1 MPEQG
6 SHEIQLTG
14 KQLFFLFMSLLVLAV
29 VVFLLG
35 VSVGRGVRGAAITGA
50 SASASPSGA
59 ASTTAAVP
67 TPSPNVL
74 DYHERLQSP
83 GQRQGQSQAA
93 ADPSKAAAD
102 PSKTAAAKTDLG
114 KLDPPSPPAEVP
126 PAAAAK
132 AAGSKPGAL
141 APPVPVTDG
150 WAVQLGAFKSR
161 DLAEKMA
168 TTLKGKGYAA
178 FVVTSPQD
186 SSYRVRVGPYA
197 QHAEAVGV
205 ANRLAKEK
213 EGYTPRVIR

>member
-35 VSVGRGVRGAAITGA
+35 VSVGRGVRGAAITGS

-59 ASTTAAVP
+59 TVASAAVP
-67 TPSPNVL
+67 TPSQNVL
-74 DYHERLQSP
+74 DYHERLQGP

-93 ADPSKAAAD
+93 ADSSKLAAD
-102 PSKTAAAKTDLG
+102 PSKTDAAKTDPA
-114 KLDPPSPPAEVP
+114 KLDPPAPPAEVP
-126 PAAAAK
+126 PSAAAK

-141 APPVPVTDG
+141 APPVSATDG

-161 DLAEKMA
+161 DLADKMA